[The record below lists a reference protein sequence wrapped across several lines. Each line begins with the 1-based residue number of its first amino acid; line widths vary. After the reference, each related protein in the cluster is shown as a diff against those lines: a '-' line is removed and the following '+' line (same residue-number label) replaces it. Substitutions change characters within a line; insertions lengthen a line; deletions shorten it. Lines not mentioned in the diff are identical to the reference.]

1 METHLT
7 IDQDSPVNQIELSM
21 VQSNDTYELV
31 ENKLIDSSFA
41 CIRAVSHIHNQ
52 SIQYLYKLD
61 DDGKYIRVYDKTLEL
76 FLKHRYALPDLADS
90 HFECEHIK
98 VFIKAVQAAVVP
110 FIYDEDIYSLWN
122 SQPNRRFPHYDEES
136 GQLKSNKTTVEL
148 KNALTHEISKLVN
161 TPEFKASITAR
172 LERTKHQFKRSSKL
186 VKVLRAKF
194 SKLLV
199 LRIDLCWK
207 AAIQDD
213 STFDEMKA
221 YFSQLLKRFHYDPTL
236 PNIVGYIWKLEF
248 GQKKGY
254 HYHCMF
260 FMDGNK
266 FQNDTHYAEVI
277 GQHWAKLTLN
287 KGYYF
292 NCHRDKIKYRN
303 LAIGMA
309 HHNDQTFY
317 DNLDQV
323 LVYICKQDQF
333 LIDKRLLNRN
343 LRVFGTSQ
351 LPSKA
356 SPVGR
361 PRDFKNLPK
370 PSTSLAVVVKKKQ
383 LRSAP

>member
-1 METHLT
+1 MESHLT

-21 VQSNDTYELV
+21 VQSNNTYVLV

-41 CIRAVSHIHNQ
+41 CINIVRHIFNQ
-52 SIQYLYKLD
+52 SIQYAYKVN
-61 DDGKYIRVYDKTLEL
+61 DDGLHVRTYDKYLEL
-76 FLKHRYALPDLADS
+76 CLRHPFSLPDLADS
-90 HFECEHIK
+90 NYECEHIT
-98 VFIKAVQAAVVP
+98 VFIKAVQDAVAP
-110 FIYDEDIYSLWN
+110 FIYDEDIPSLWR
-122 SQPNRRFPHYDEES
+122 SQSNKRFAYYDEES

-148 KNALTHEISKLVN
+148 INALINRIFTLVKE
-161 TPEFKASITAR
+161 PEFRRAIAAR
-172 LERTKHQFKRSSKL
+172 CERSKNQFKRSSKL

-221 YFSQLLKRFHYDPTL
+221 YYSQFLKCFHHDPTL

-277 GQHWAKLTLN
+277 GQRWAKLTLN

-370 PSTSLAVVVKKKQ
+370 PSTSLAIVVKKKQ

>member
-1 METHLT
+1 MESKLT
-7 IDQDSPVNQIELSM
+7 IDQDGPPNHLELSSEQSNGQLILKDNHVVSSLFSAIYAINQIQRESIDCLFKLNEEGRSLKAYNSSLDFHIRGIYSIELIH
-21 VQSNDTYELV
+21 QSNYYSEHSHV
-31 ENKLIDSSFA
+31 
-41 CIRAVSHIHNQ
+41 IRQAFRKVVAPHIHP
-52 SIQYLYKLD
+52 D
-61 DDGKYIRVYDKTLEL
+61 DEPSFWNAPPNRMFTL
-76 FLKHRYALPDLADS
+76 
-90 HFECEHIK
+90 
-98 VFIKAVQAAVVP
+98 V
-110 FIYDEDIYSLWN
+110 DEDTGEFICS
-122 SQPNRRFPHYDEES
+122 H
-136 GQLKSNKTTVEL
+136 TTAEL
-148 KNALTHEISKLVN
+148 KNALIRESCILINEDAFKAAQSARSERAKNQYERSAKLV
-161 TPEFKASITAR
+161 EC
-172 LERTKHQFKRSSKL
+172 
-186 VKVLRAKF
+186 LRAKF

-207 AAIQDD
+207 AVIQDD
-213 STFDEMKA
+213 STVNEMKA
-221 YFSQLLKRFHYDPTL
+221 FLSQLLKRFHHDPTL

-248 GQKKGY
+248 GQQKGY

-277 GQHWAKLTLN
+277 GQRWAELTSN

-303 LAIGMA
+303 LAIGTA

-333 LIDKRLLNRN
+333 LIDKRLLKPN

-383 LRSAP
+383 LRSTP

>member
-7 IDQDSPVNQIELSM
+7 IDQDSPVNQLELSM
-21 VQSNDTYELV
+21 VQSNDTYVLV

-41 CIRAVSHIHNQ
+41 CINIVRHIFTQ
-52 SIQYLYKLD
+52 SIQYAYKVN
-61 DDGKYIRVYDKTLEL
+61 DDGLYVRTYDKYLEL
-76 FLKHRYALPDLADS
+76 CLRHPFPLPDLADS
-90 HFECEHIK
+90 NFECEHTK
-98 VFIKAVQAAVVP
+98 VFLKAIQDAVAP
-110 FIYDEDIYSLWN
+110 FINDEDIYSLWN
-122 SQPNRRFPHYDEES
+122 SQPNRRFNVYDEES
-136 GQLKSNKTTVEL
+136 GLLKSNKTASEL
-148 KNALTHEISKLVN
+148 KNALTNQISKLVN
-161 TPEFKASITAR
+161 TPEFRRAIAAR
-172 LERTKHQFKRSSKL
+172 SERSKNQFERSSKL
-186 VKVLRAKF
+186 VQGLRDRF

-199 LRIDLCWK
+199 LRIDLGWK

-221 YFSQLLKRFHYDPTL
+221 FLSQFLKRFHHDPTL

-266 FQNDTHYAEVI
+266 FQNDSHYAEVI
-277 GQHWAKLTLN
+277 GQRWAELTLN

-303 LAIGMA
+303 LAIGTA

-333 LIDKRLLNRN
+333 LIDKRLLKSN

-383 LRSAP
+383 LRSTP